1 MRLKPVV
8 ILGIC
13 WFFAANLC
21 QKSYSR
27 HMFQPGGFFKFS
39 RNLMQKFFKGNFGKN
54 VRHLGFGEW
63 FLLRVASSFD
73 KECDGI
79 SDLLEPLGATS
90 VGKLRCCKGFTTNLP
105 MVSWP
110 PPKSTGCEE
119 VTKRSRLEKTLHL
132 HVDARRQMFHWKKKN
147 VSGMRQTCD
156 PTKIIAV
163 FFCGT
168 SI

>member
-110 PPKSTGCEE
+110 PPNRRG
-119 VTKRSRLEKTLHL
+119 VKRSRNEVAWRRPCICMSTLGVRCSTERRKMSVGWDK
-132 HVDARRQMFHWKKKN
+132 HVIQQK
-147 VSGMRQTCD
+147 SLQ
-156 PTKIIAV
+156 
-163 FFCGT
+163 FFFFGT